1 MRTKTLLLTAALGLA
16 GVSTLSAQVYSVN
29 AVGYVNVNVPA
40 GFSMIANPL
49 VAASNKVPALFSTA
63 PEGTI
68 LYKFNN
74 ATGSY
79 ALNSFELGEWSSPND
94 ELLPG
99 DGAFIQS
106 PSKFTV
112 TFVGEVKQGALSNP
126 VPKGFSIK
134 SSMVPQAGHLEKD
147 LGYKPGDGDTA
158 YFYRNATGAYD
169 LAAYELGDWSAAPN
183 VAVGEAFFLNAVAAT
198 DWKRDFSVNK

>member
-16 GVSTLSAQVYSVN
+16 GISSLSAQVYSVN
-29 AVGYVNVNVPA
+29 AVGYVNVNVPK

-49 VAASNKVPALFSTA
+49 VAASNKVPALFATA

-74 ATGSY
+74 ATGAY
-79 ALNSFELGEWSSPND
+79 DLNSFEFGEWSKPND

-99 DGAFIQS
+99 DGAFINS
-106 PSKFTV
+106 PSAFTV
-112 TFVGEVKQGALSNP
+112 TFVGEVKQGELTTP

-134 SSMVPQAGHLEKD
+134 SSQVPQAGHLEKD
-147 LGYKPGDGDTA
+147 LGYAPTEGDAA

-169 LAAYELGDWSAAPN
+169 ISSYEFGEWSAAPN
-183 VAVGEAFFLNAVAAT
+183 LQVGEAFFMSAFKAT
-198 DWKRDFSVNK
+198 DWKRSFSVNK